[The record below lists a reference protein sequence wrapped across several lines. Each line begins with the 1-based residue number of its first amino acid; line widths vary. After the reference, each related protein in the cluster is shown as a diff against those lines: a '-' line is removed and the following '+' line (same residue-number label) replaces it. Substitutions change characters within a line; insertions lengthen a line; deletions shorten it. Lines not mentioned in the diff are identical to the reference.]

1 MRIQTYFRSSGRA
14 LAFIFIASVIWLL
27 FDMAALRISFSDV
40 NSRLT
45 KYEIIRKERGK
56 YKPREVMSSAS
67 IPNKKDQ
74 FPLKQ
79 NERNGESKM
88 QNDVNKDT
96 FSETNRNPS
105 RKQKPSVKPDK
116 PVWQP
121 GLNTSLEEKHKEKRK
136 SNDVKAFST
145 AIPKKT
151 NMSPN
156 AEEHN
161 KERKVKLK
169 QKAPNREN
177 TIVIINRDNNAVGK
191 VAVPVDLVKDFTK
204 VHPVGQKQELHLN
217 RPDKKRVLVASDAQS
232 NKADEKRALEKV
244 EISPK
249 TNTDDIQHHVGTHKV
264 LHVDATQSPRNPNAP
279 GQFGEPG
286 VVPKDKEMVAKN
298 KWKEGY
304 FNVYLS
310 DMIPLDR
317 AVPDTRPSGCAES
330 RVHNDLPTTSVIM
343 CFVDE
348 VWSTL
353 LRSVH
358 SVLNR
363 SPPHLIKE
371 VILVDDFSTKEYLK
385 DHLDKYMSQY
395 PKVHILHLK
404 ERQGLIR
411 ARLEGAAIATG
422 EVLTFLDSHIE
433 CNVGWL
439 EPLLERVH
447 MDRKKVACPV
457 IEVINDKDMSYMIV
471 DNFQRGIFK
480 WPLVFGWMGVPDEE
494 IKRNNIKDSDP
505 IRCPVMA
512 GGLFSIDKKYFY
524 ELGTYDPGLDVWGGE
539 NMEISFKIWM
549 CGGEIEIIPCSRVGH
564 IFRGDNPYK
573 FPKDRVR
580 TVERNLAR
588 VVEVWLDD
596 YKELFYGHGYHHL
609 LDKKRMDIG
618 DLTQQKE
625 LRKHLKCK
633 DFKWYLDNVYP
644 DLDAPL
650 VRSDDLLF
658 NLGVRKCLSIENS
671 TLSFQ
676 VCDLNEKNQHFNH
689 TWLRLIHQQNLCLTA
704 IDKGTVSLEQCDN
717 AKHHLRWLHKSLI
730 LDPPFMDHLILEHLQ
745 QPFCLEGSPSGN
757 TIKMATCN
765 SSSPFQKW
773 KFTNYYAQ

>member
-1 MRIQTYFRSSGRA
+1 M
-14 LAFIFIASVIWLL
+14 
-27 FDMAALRISFSDV
+27 
-40 NSRLT
+40 SRN
-45 KYEIIRKERGK
+45 
-56 YKPREVMSSAS
+56 V
-67 IPNKKDQ
+67 DQ
-74 FPLKQ
+74 LVLH
-79 NERNGESKM
+79 
-88 QNDVNKDT
+88 DKDT
-96 FSETNRNPS
+96 
-105 RKQKPSVKPDK
+105 
-116 PVWQP
+116 
-121 GLNTSLEEKHKEKRK
+121 
-136 SNDVKAFST
+136 
-145 AIPKKT
+145 
-151 NMSPN
+151 
-156 AEEHN
+156 
-161 KERKVKLK
+161 KVKLK
-169 QKAPNREN
+169 QDAHDEDNA
-177 TIVIINRDNNAVGK
+177 IVEINRDKNAVGK
-191 VAVPVDLVKDFTK
+191 VAVDLVKDLTK
-204 VHPVGQKQELHLN
+204 VPPVGQKQELHLN
-217 RPDKKRVLVASDAQS
+217 RPDKLVLVASSAQS
-232 NKADEKRALEKV
+232 NKADEKRALEEV
-244 EISPK
+244 GISPK
-249 TNTDDIQHHVGTHKV
+249 NNTNDNRVQFGHNHGGNDVIPPKEQVPLDNTEINPNAENISKAMGNVNNNLNGKHFKSTFLNATTNAETLKVHFTIPVKHDVGTHKV
-264 LHVDATQSPRNPNAP
+264 LQMDATQSPRNPNAP

-317 AVPDTRPSGCAES
+317 AVPDTRPFGCAEN
-330 RVHNDLPTTSVIM
+330 RVHNDLPTTAGANPGPL
-343 CFVDE
+343 
-348 VWSTL
+348 TL
-353 LRSVH
+353 KH
-358 SVLNR
+358 SANTAVQESQL
-363 SPPHLIKE
+363 HCKE
-371 VILVDDFSTKEYLK
+371 QYLK

-395 PKVHILHLK
+395 PKVRILRLK

-457 IEVINDKDMSYMIV
+457 IEVINDKDMNYMIV

-480 WPLVFGWMGVPDEE
+480 WPMVFGWMGIPDKE

-505 IRCPVMA
+505 VRCPVMA

-573 FPKDRVR
+573 FPKDRVK

-609 LDKKRMDIG
+609 LNKKHMDIG

-650 VRSDDLLF
+650 VRADDLADDVL
-658 NLGVRKCLSIENS
+658 
-671 TLSFQ
+671 
-676 VCDLNEKNQHFNH
+676 
-689 TWLRLIHQQNLCLTA
+689 LT
-704 IDKGTVSLEQCDN
+704 
-717 AKHHLRWLHKSLI
+717 
-730 LDPPFMDHLILEHLQ
+730 
-745 QPFCLEGSPSGN
+745 
-757 TIKMATCN
+757 
-765 SSSPFQKW
+765 
-773 KFTNYYAQ
+773 